1 MVGYPP
7 PQPQPHPQHFVR
19 LLWRVFGT
27 HLHTWAWGWI
37 RACKSQGFSPWPGCF
52 NPGSPSYQLSDNCIS
67 MTLKCC
73 LTKFYGQVKVVVY
86 CKDAHQFS
94 RVGRHWRGYTN
105 KEDVKGC
112 EPQTVENKNYWY
124 AKKFLIS
131 ILLQI
136 ILKSQLVLPKLLKLL
151 KQVCLQDC
159 FNLISYV

>member
-7 PQPQPHPQHFVR
+7 PHPQHFVR
-19 LLWRVFGT
+19 LLWQVFGT
-27 HLHTWAWGWI
+27 HLHTWARGWI
-37 RACKSQGFSPWPGCF
+37 RACQSQGFSPWPGCF

-86 CKDAHQFS
+86 CKDAHQFA

-112 EPQTVENKNYWY
+112 EPQTVE
-124 AKKFLIS
+124 KKELLICKKVFNFYFAS
-131 ILLQI
+131 DN
-136 ILKSQLVLPKLLKLL
+136 SQKPVSTPQAVKTPKTGLFTRL
-151 KQVCLQDC
+151 
-159 FNLISYV
+159 F